1 MQLLKKYMFRG
12 KVADEPNEWVYGYLM
27 NDNIIY
33 QPRETK
39 VSNCCGIGM
48 FSIITDTVGLCT
60 GKVDCRKTLIF
71 EGDIFKDL
79 TSNRFYEVKFNGQE
93 FLAVDNVDGELYLLS
108 SFRSAE
114 ITVIGKVYE
123 VE

>member
-27 NDNIIY
+27 NDNTIF

-48 FSIITDTVGLCT
+48 FHIITDTVGLCT
-60 GKVDCRKTLIF
+60 GKVDFRKTLIF

-79 TSNRFYEVKFNGQE
+79 TSNRYYEVIFNGQE
-93 FLAVDNVDGELYLLS
+93 FLAVDTVDEELYLLS
-108 SFRSAE
+108 SFRSKE
-114 ITVIGKVYE
+114 ITVIGKAYE